1 MPVHVA
7 ELREN
12 RNDDRRQQQ
21 LGCLEPVHVRVM
33 DAEVDDDVAEER
45 NVVALDDAADEF
57 DEDEPA
63 DQPCSDSQARSAQP
77 VEGGCGGHARENS
90 TAAAPSLVR
99 GQPRGEPVTTE
110 RETLTWQG
118 FGDAARELSRT
129 IVADGFMPD
138 VVVAIARGGLLPAG
152 AIAYGLGIKNC
163 GAINVEFYTGIGT
176 VLPDPELLPPEM
188 DMAYLDGRRVLLV
201 DDVADS
207 GRTLDLA
214 VRLLTDRG
222 AIVRSVVIYTKPTTI
237 IRPDWSWKDTDLW
250 IDFPWS
256 WQGSV
261 IEQDAAV
268 RESA

>member
-1 MPVHVA
+1 M
-7 ELREN
+7 
-12 RNDDRRQQQ
+12 
-21 LGCLEPVHVRVM
+21 
-33 DAEVDDDVAEER
+33 
-45 NVVALDDAADEF
+45 
-57 DEDEPA
+57 
-63 DQPCSDSQARSAQP
+63 
-77 VEGGCGGHARENS
+77 
-90 TAAAPSLVR
+90 
-99 GQPRGEPVTTE
+99 TTE

-118 FGDAARELSRT
+118 FGDATRDLSRT
-129 IVADGFMPD
+129 IVADGFMPE

>member
-1 MPVHVA
+1 
-7 ELREN
+7 
-12 RNDDRRQQQ
+12 
-21 LGCLEPVHVRVM
+21 M
-33 DAEVDDDVAEER
+33 D
-45 NVVALDDAADEF
+45 F
-57 DEDEPA
+57 
-63 DQPCSDSQARSAQP
+63 
-77 VEGGCGGHARENS
+77 
-90 TAAAPSLVR
+90 
-99 GQPRGEPVTTE
+99 TTH
-110 RETLTWQG
+110 G
-118 FGDAARELSRT
+118 SRH
-129 IVADGFMPD
+129 
-138 VVVAIARGGLLPAG
+138 
-152 AIAYGLGIKNC
+152 IAYGVRVLTKRFCSSASNLAHNCASSPFPSQAPTTSRIKNC

>member
-1 MPVHVA
+1 M
-7 ELREN
+7 
-12 RNDDRRQQQ
+12 
-21 LGCLEPVHVRVM
+21 
-33 DAEVDDDVAEER
+33 
-45 NVVALDDAADEF
+45 
-57 DEDEPA
+57 
-63 DQPCSDSQARSAQP
+63 
-77 VEGGCGGHARENS
+77 
-90 TAAAPSLVR
+90 
-99 GQPRGEPVTTE
+99 TTE

-118 FGDAARELSRT
+118 FGDATRELSRT

-163 GAINVEFYTGIGT
+163 GAVNGEFYTGIGT